1 MAGVATSVSSP
12 VPTDPLDLVPAELF
26 AEPPPEDD
34 PPLTVDEGVFLS
46 VLLLSMVNGIV
57 SLISLFSHY

>member
-34 PPLTVDEGVFLS
+34 PLLTVDDAGFLP
-46 VLLLSMVNGIV
+46 VLSSSFVEVPPGFVPLEPP
-57 SLISLFSHY
+57 